1 MTKRKF
7 LFQEAHFYGAS
18 DLIYNQLKMPICF
31 RSSWMHGLG
40 PVMFREHSD
49 PKVILHHGERN
60 LPTHLVNNEKTAAL
74 LNRAGF
80 EAIATGM
87 PIIYSENFKPKEK
100 KSINRLFMPAHIIR
114 TKNFYERM
122 NSWRLLIKKY
132 NCDSICL
139 SGSDY
144 ELAINKK
151 IIFKNCKILNG
162 AKPSDPD
169 SLNRIA
175 SYFSSTSELI
185 TDSGGS
191 HIPYATALGVNV
203 PIIKELSER
212 AELLRRSKD
221 STSAVMNSVPKNL
234 RANFLRHMS
243 HSVIGDV
250 INLWGSKDDCA
261 KYQFSLS
268 LVGAN
273 CKKELSEMRNLL
285 NPRGFFEELN
295 IVKELS
301 FRKIMRYS
309 GLE

>member
-1 MTKRKF
+1 
-7 LFQEAHFYGAS
+7 
-18 DLIYNQLKMPICF
+18 MPICF

-40 PVMFREHSD
+40 PVMFRKHSD

-60 LPTHLVNNEKTAAL
+60 LPMHLVNNEKTAEL

-87 PIIYSENFKPKEK
+87 PIIYSENFKPNEK
-100 KSINRLFMPAHIIR
+100 KSINRLFMPAHVIGA
-114 TKNFYERM
+114 KNFYERM
-122 NSWRLLIKKY
+122 KSWHLLIKKY

-144 ELAINKK
+144 ELALSNKV
-151 IIFKNCKILNG
+151 IFKNCKILKG
-162 AKPSDPD
+162 ANPSDPN

-175 SYFSSTSELI
+175 GYFSSISELI

-212 AELLRRSKD
+212 AELLRKSKD
-221 STSAVMNSVPKNL
+221 STSAVINSVPKNL

-243 HSVIGDV
+243 YSVIGDV
-250 INLWGSKDDCA
+250 IKLWGSKDDSA
-261 KYQFSLS
+261 KYQFSLN

-273 CKKELSEMRNLL
+273 CKKDLSEMRNLL
-285 NPRGFFEELN
+285 NPQGFFEALN